1 MPRALSHLFPFLCF
15 KGDAVF
21 QASRL
26 HWGFTGQIFQMETD
40 PVGPVGMA
48 LLERSILLIAKF

>member
-1 MPRALSHLFPFLCF
+1 MPRALSHLFPFLYF

-26 HWGFTGQIFQMETD
+26 HWGFTGQMFQMEID